1 MTAPTLC
8 HFVNEFCAFLMRERL
23 ALGMSWHYLKSTKPR
38 QFHMSWVRA
47 LGRNSYNRDDDIGY
61 STYYSMLQNRDY
73 STLLKDG
80 GIIQVSLDYSG
91 NDLVGHRYTYL
102 PCPIYFDEADL
113 GLVDEEI
120 PFIELI
126 DELRHKE
133 LVNRFRIRPSFRFE
147 YDPSSTQDD
156 HPLSHVHIGKSSS
169 RIPVSCPIRVEQFF
183 RFVFKNFYP
192 SEFTRYSKL
201 NELSSQVLP
210 ETITEEEK
218 SELHMHVC

>member
-1 MTAPTLC
+1 
-8 HFVNEFCAFLMRERL
+8 
-23 ALGMSWHYLKSTKPR
+23 MSWHYLESTKPR
-38 QFHMSWVRA
+38 QFHISWVRA
-47 LGRNSYNRDDDIGY
+47 LGRSSYNRDDDIGY

-91 NDLVGHRYTYL
+91 SDLVGHRYAYL

-120 PFIELI
+120 PFMELI
-126 DELRHKE
+126 DELRNKE
-133 LVNRFRIRPSFRFE
+133 LVSRFRIRPSFRFE

-169 RIPVSCPIRVEQFF
+169 RIPVSRPIRVKQFF
-183 RFVFKNFYP
+183 RFVFRNFYA
-192 SEFTRYSKL
+192 SEFKHYSKL
-201 NELSSQVLP
+201 YELSSQVLS